1 MPEPG
6 LPEHRHP
13 ARAEEL
19 VHQEAQPLDG
29 RAPLPRAERDAGC
42 LVEPAGALQGEQKAV
57 EAVHLLVD
65 VFEYEDASVVTGRL
79 GRAQTTGQQRKAS
92 PGECAARTAGREHV
106 DLRPGDALR
115 APRFEQPT
123 VHVGADD
130 LGVEEHG
137 VARHGAEQRRTA
149 DVEADTARHGG
160 LTPFGRE
167 VVAELNRIGVLV
179 DLAHVSPATM
189 RDALETTTR
198 PVIVSHSGAAALCAH
213 PRNVPDDVLARIGR
227 DGGVVM
233 VTFVP
238 SFLSTARWQWV
249 RDGEV
254 GVPPVVDVTTVAD
267 HAEHVRRVAGR
278 DAVGLGGDFDGTD
291 AMPEGLSDVSGYPA
305 LLAELRRRGW
315 SADDLD
321 ALTHRN
327 VLRVLEV
334 VDADYRAF
342 LDGTAPAPLGIRPVV
357 DVHERTRAE
366 RPRVLV
372 VQNAKPSG
380 PRRLGAWL
388 REAGL
393 EPEVVLGEE
402 VPASLDGYAGLVML
416 GGGLMPD
423 DDERAPWL
431 ARERGLAEQAIAR
444 DLPTLGICL
453 GGQILAHVAG
463 GTVRAKTGPK
473 ERGATQISP
482 TAAGTIDAVLS
493 ALGEGAPMIENHE
506 DMITVLPPSATLLAS
521 STAVANQAFLL
532 GEHVRGLQFH
542 PEVSA
547 DDLLGWE
554 EPVIP
559 GPDDLP
565 LTQIVAAAR
574 AVDGANTAA
583 AHALVAA
590 FAADVAAVAA
600 VAAGDADRHS
610 LTSPA

>member
-1 MPEPG
+1 MARG
-6 LPEHRHP
+6 ARP
-13 ARAEEL
+13 ARHL
-19 VHQEAQPLDG
+19 RDTPGGVLDEVG
-29 RAPLPRAERDAGC
+29 AP
-42 LVEPAGALQGEQKAV
+42 
-57 EAVHLLVD
+57 
-65 VFEYEDASVVTGRL
+65 
-79 GRAQTTGQQRKAS
+79 
-92 PGECAARTAGREHV
+92 
-106 DLRPGDALR
+106 RPGVGDVESEPTRTRNVGQSCSCRVSGLLALR
-115 APRFEQPT
+115 APRHEMPT
-123 VHVGADD
+123 GAALIRDAHRHMIHAEGEPGGRRDERIRGEHSRVPERGHVRIALDAQRHEAD
-130 LGVEEHG
+130 
-137 VARHGAEQRRTA
+137 RTA
-149 DVEADTARHGG
+149 EVSIAV
-160 LTPFGRE
+160 L
-167 VVAELNRIGVLV
+167 VVAEDDAAATHERHVAAAGAVSTEIAAEVLRPELVGV
-179 DLAHVSPATM
+179 DLGPFGDRREFV
-189 RDALETTTR
+189 RLERQKAL
-198 PVIVSHSGAAALCAH
+198 
-213 PRNVPDDVLARIGR
+213 
-227 DGGVVM
+227 
-233 VTFVP
+233 
-238 SFLSTARWQWV
+238 
-249 RDGEV
+249 
-254 GVPPVVDVTTVAD
+254 
-267 HAEHVRRVAGR
+267 
-278 DAVGLGGDFDGTD
+278 
-291 AMPEGLSDVSGYPA
+291 
-305 LLAELRRRGW
+305 
-315 SADDLD
+315 
-321 ALTHRN
+321 
-327 VLRVLEV
+327 
-334 VDADYRAF
+334 
-342 LDGTAPAPLGIRPVV
+342 
-357 DVHERTRAE
+357 
-366 RPRVLV
+366 
-372 VQNAKPSG
+372 
-380 PRRLGAWL
+380 RLGAWL

-565 LTQIVAAAR
+565 LAQIVAAAR

>member
-1 MPEPG
+1 MPLVFDG
-6 LPEHRHP
+6 HNDLPWALRERFGSSV
-13 ARAEEL
+13 AGFGGT
-19 VHQEAQPLDG
+19 LDG
-29 RAPLPRAERDAGC
+29 LHTDLARLRR
-42 LVEPAGALQGEQKAV
+42 GE
-57 EAVHLLVD
+57 
-65 VFEYEDASVVTGRL
+65 
-79 GRAQTTGQQRKAS
+79 
-92 PGECAARTAGREHV
+92 
-106 DLRPGDALR
+106 
-115 APRFEQPT
+115 
-123 VHVGADD
+123 VGAQFWSVWVDPA
-130 LGVEEHG
+130 LI
-137 VARHGAEQRRTA
+137 GAEQVTATLEQIDVVRRLVDAYPQDLAWTPTA
-149 DVEADTARHGG
+149 SAVREAMDAGRIGSLVGVEGGDQLAGSLAVLRQYARLGVRYLTLTWSRTTAWADSATDTARHGG

-238 SFLSTARWQWV
+238 SFLSAARWQWV

-267 HAEHVRRVAGR
+267 HVEHVRRVAGR

-305 LLAELRRRGW
+305 LLAELRGRGW

-482 TAAGTIDAVLS
+482 TSAGTIDAVLS

-565 LTQIVAAAR
+565 LAQIVAAAR